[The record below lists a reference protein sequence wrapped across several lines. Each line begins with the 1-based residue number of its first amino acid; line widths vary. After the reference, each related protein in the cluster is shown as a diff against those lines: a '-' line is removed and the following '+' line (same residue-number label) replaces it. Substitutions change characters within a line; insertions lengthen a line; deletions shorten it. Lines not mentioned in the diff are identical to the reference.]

1 MVQQVKVFAA
11 KCDDLSSIPGTQVV
25 DRQPIPA
32 SCPLISIWM
41 HALETYTH
49 RYRRTR
55 THTHT
60 GTGTHTQAQV
70 HKNTQAQEHR
80 HTHTQEYRNTDRHTK

>member
-1 MVQQVKVFAA
+1 MVQQVKVSAA

-25 DRQPIPA
+25 DRQPITP

-60 GTGTHTQAQV
+60 GTG
-70 HKNTQAQEHR
+70 AQEHTHR
-80 HTHTQEYRNTDRHTK
+80 HSNTGTHTQEYRNTHRHTK

>member
-25 DRQPIPA
+25 DREPIPA
-32 SCPLISIWM
+32 SCPLISIRM
-41 HALETYTH
+41 HALETHTQA
-49 RYRRTR
+49 R

-60 GTGTHTQAQV
+60 YTHTQA
-70 HKNTQAQEHR
+70 HKV
-80 HTHTQEYRNTDRHTK
+80 KK